1 MFGRQVWMPID
12 LMYGTPSP
20 APVSVAEYASNLRQ
34 ALESAYANV
43 RERMDRKLDREKELY
58 DRKVHGKP
66 LEIGDLVWLHCPA
79 VPRGHSKK
87 LHRPWSGPH
96 RVVSKISEQ
105 VFRIQHYQNRQRQ
118 VVHFNRLK
126 LCPADVR
133 LPVTVPN
140 VTRPTSEDPPPP
152 PPGVNVQLQD
162 DDDLP
167 LPQILIAPPSPC
179 YPTRTRRSPPH
190 LRDYVQH

>member
-1 MFGRQVWMPID
+1 MFGRQVRMPID

-79 VPRGHSKK
+79 VPRVTQRNYIDLGVDLIVWYRRSPSKFFGF
-87 LHRPWSGPH
+87 STT
-96 RVVSKISEQ
+96 
-105 VFRIQHYQNRQRQ
+105 RI
-118 VVHFNRLK
+118 
-126 LCPADVR
+126 
-133 LPVTVPN
+133 
-140 VTRPTSEDPPPP
+140 
-152 PPGVNVQLQD
+152 VNVKSF
-162 DDDLP
+162 
-167 LPQILIAPPSPC
+167 ILIASN
-179 YPTRTRRSPPH
+179 YARQMFVY
-190 LRDYVQH
+190 L